1 MIPTCSS
8 LYFVLISS
16 FFLNNLQEL
25 CCTTFSDDEEEVEE
39 YSTVYLGP
47 QWNTPETVP
56 ICVSSHLKTITIR
69 GFGGGY
75 DEMEVTKYLLE
86 NGKVLNKMVIYSFV
100 FSCGSEKLDKELM
113 MFQSGSR
120 TRQVEFF

>member
-1 MIPTCSS
+1 M
-8 LYFVLISS
+8 FS
-16 FFLNNLQEL
+16 FHHSFLNNLQEL

-75 DEMEVTKYLLE
+75 DEMEVAKYLLE
-86 NGKVLNKMVIYSFV
+86 NGKVLNKMVIYGFV
-100 FSCGSEKLDKELM
+100 FSCGSEKLDKEIV
-113 MFQSGSR
+113 MFQTSSR
-120 TRQVEFF
+120 TCQVEFF